1 MKKIIQLS
9 LLVIILLAFALSAS
23 SAEAAGCFLYK
34 DSTAYCLEISPEEAE
49 AECSILDRC
58 SVQEVFNEGTSCA
71 TEIQCQTIIC
81 SSTCL
86 EDFTGR
92 CPAGPVTDSDTCRA
106 GCCQFTY
113 SLGTEEATF
122 CDYMLSKRRC
132 EIEVSNKQEEE
143 YYFNPQLPQ
152 ESCQQ
157 WCSQGKAI
165 STTLETISPGN
176 TFPEPREPSSDN
188 GSSTLW
194 STVIIIILVIGSL
207 VILFFLLRRYLA
219 ELIAQSEQQEKPTP
233 PPTFWKIFS
242 PFNTSD
248 SKQPNVA
255 QKKRQLQVKQQRRE
269 QFLSE
274 KGLLADKKP
283 DNFRTLGR
291 IAKGAKKKPE
301 QKEQKDVF
309 SKLQELAKK

>member
-1 MKKIIQLS
+1 MRKIIQLS
-9 LLVIILLAFALSAS
+9 LFIIILLAFTLSAN
-23 SAEAAGCFLYK
+23 AAGCFLYK
-34 DSTAYCLEISPEEAE
+34 DSTAYCLEISLEEAE

-58 SVQEVFNEGTSCA
+58 SVAEVFSEGTSCS
-71 TEIQCQTIIC
+71 TQLQCQKMIC
-81 SSTCL
+81 ASTCL

-122 CDYMLSKRRC
+122 CDYTLSKRRC

-176 TFPEPREPSSDN
+176 TLSEPREPSSDD

-194 STVIIIILVIGSL
+194 STMIIIVLGIGSL
-207 VILFFLLRRYLA
+207 VVLFFLLRRYLA
-219 ELIAQSEQQEKPTP
+219 DLIAQMEQQEKPAP

-248 SKQPNVA
+248 IKQQNVA
-255 QKKRQLQVKQQRRE
+255 QKKRQLKIKQQRRE

-301 QKEQKDVF
+301 QKEQKDIF